1 MLASTLALLPRGYT
15 LDEDDW
21 QRRHRLLLWVL
32 AVHVPL
38 LAAFAVGTARP
49 WTAHAALLAVLG
61 ACLGAGYALR
71 RYRRTA
77 SIAVTGGLVFCSSAL
92 VGLTEGAI
100 EAHFHFFIIIGF
112 IALYQDWVPFLVN
125 VGFTVVSHGI
135 GSAWQGDLIF
145 EHAHGQEDPWLW
157 SLIHGLA
164 VLAACISMMM
174 FWRVTEDQQHA
185 RDALARELAEA
196 EIERRRFASELL
208 VNLARRNQSMLQR
221 QMQIINQLEDTEQ
234 DPDVLGELFRLDH
247 LTTRVRRNA
256 ENLLVLSGEQPPRT
270 WSDPVGLRD
279 VVRAAVAE
287 TEDLTRVVIDVD
299 ERPAVVGH
307 VVTDLTHLLA
317 ELTENAVRFSPP
329 DTSVTVRSRPGR
341 DDAVGHVVVIED
353 WGVGIAADD
362 LAETN
367 ALLAAPPDVDL
378 AVHQRLG
385 FHVVARLAARH
396 GVGVVLQPTPGAG
409 TTAVVTVPRAL
420 FVDGPVRPAA
430 LPRSAQR
437 LERPD
442 DATAALPAPSADW
455 PGWWEGEAPPGAAR
469 PARGAPVATAERPAA
484 PAQRPRP
491 TPAPRAAA
499 EPARTD
505 PVSGLRVRVP
515 QASLAAGLRTA
526 PQAGGVEPARVDPT
540 AASALSRYQA
550 HRQAAHD
557 ELDREAGP

>member
-1 MLASTLALLPRGYT
+1 
-15 LDEDDW
+15 
-21 QRRHRLLLWVL
+21 
-32 AVHVPL
+32 
-38 LAAFAVGTARP
+38 
-49 WTAHAALLAVLG
+49 
-61 ACLGAGYALR
+61 
-71 RYRRTA
+71 
-77 SIAVTGGLVFCSSAL
+77 
-92 VGLTEGAI
+92 
-100 EAHFHFFIIIGF
+100 
-112 IALYQDWVPFLVN
+112 
-125 VGFTVVSHGI
+125 
-135 GSAWQGDLIF
+135 
-145 EHAHGQEDPWLW
+145 
-157 SLIHGLA
+157 
-164 VLAACISMMM
+164 MMM

-550 HRQAAHD
+550 NRQAAGSTGSWPSSS
-557 ELDREAGP
+557 GPPPACGRRWSCRPTGSASPSPRASTRGWATSSRRPPRGSPAWPAAPPTCSATPRSPRPSWRWPGATSSSPPSAPGRASPCTPTGAATSA